1 MKKILLC
8 LIIVSGVLQADFSR
22 SSSGVVTDSVT
33 GLEWQDDVESQMMDW
48 QNAIDYCEAL
58 PLDGANWRLP
68 NIREL
73 SSIVDDTKYNPT
85 ISSVFVNTISNG
97 YWSSTTDANYT
108 DNAWVV
114 YFSSAYQSN
123 SGKSDYYYVRCVRAG
138 Q

>member
-73 SSIVDDTKYNPT
+73 SSIVDDTRYSPA
-85 ISSVFVNTISNG
+85 ISSVFVNTISYY
-97 YWSSTTDANYT
+97 YWSSTTSAYYT
-108 DNAWVV
+108 DGAWVV
-114 YFSSAYQSN
+114 YFNSANQSSSN
-123 SGKSDYYYVRCVRAG
+123 KSYRHYVRCVRAG

>member
-97 YWSSTTDANYT
+97 YWSSTTDAYRT
-108 DNAWVV
+108 GYAWVV
-114 YFSSAYQSN
+114 SFSNAFQFN
-123 SGKSDYYYVRCVRAG
+123 SSKLNGYYVRCVRAG